1 MLVES
6 KNEGSPKRLMLAF
19 ALFFRGVEG
28 HKPSIAG
35 LTVLASANLAHHL
48 VIILA
53 PQKTKARKRCGLL
66 VKPPKQLK
74 HQRMPKEPPK
84 Q

>member
-1 MLVES
+1 
-6 KNEGSPKRLMLAF
+6 MLAF

-35 LTVLASANLAHHL
+35 LTVLASADLAHHL

-53 PQKTKARKRCGLL
+53 PQKKSEEEMWASCEATQATEASKNAQRATKT
-66 VKPPKQLK
+66 VK
-74 HQRMPKEPPK
+74 H
-84 Q
+84 